1 MGDFQFIDIVFFAMV
16 ALFLVLRLRSVLGK
30 RTGNE
35 RPHNERRQPDPLSP
49 APPLPG
55 RKDSDN
61 VIALPDRGGARDGAA
76 APAGSPLEA
85 GLAEIRAADRNF
97 NEREFVG
104 GARQAFEM
112 ILGAFAQGDVK
123 TLRGLLSDEVY
134 ANFANEI
141 DRREKAGEKLES
153 SIQRMRSVEIVDAK
167 MQGSEA
173 MVTVKFVTDQ
183 VNVLRDAKG
192 EPLPE
197 QSTAPYEVVDL
208 WTFARDTRTND
219 PNWLLVAT
227 DTVQ

>member
-1 MGDFQFIDIVFFAMV
+1 MGEFQFIDIVFFAMV

-35 RPHNERRQPDPLSP
+35 RSGNERRQADPLSP
-49 APPLPG
+49 SPTLPG

-61 VIALPDRGGARDGAA
+61 VIALPDRGGMRDSA

-85 GLAEIRAADRNF
+85 GLAEIRSADRGF

-141 DRREKAGEKLES
+141 ERREKAGEKLES
-153 SIQRMRSVEIVDAK
+153 SIQRMRSVDIADAK
-167 MQGSEA
+167 LQGSEA

-197 QSTAPYEVVDL
+197 QSTAAHEVVDL

-227 DTVQ
+227 DTAQ

>member
-1 MGDFQFIDIVFFAMV
+1 MGEFQFIDIVFFAMV

-35 RPHNERRQPDPLSP
+35 RTGNERRQPDPLSP
-49 APPLPG
+49 TPAPTG

-61 VIALPDRGGARDGAA
+61 VIAMPDRSGARDT
-76 APAGSPLEA
+76 APIPSGSPLEA
-85 GLAEIRAADRNF
+85 GVAEIRAVDRSF
-97 NEREFVG
+97 NEREFIG

-141 DRREKAGEKLES
+141 ERREKAGEKLES
-153 SIQRMRSVEIVDAK
+153 TIQRMRSVDIVDAK
-167 MQGSEA
+167 LQGSEA

-183 VNVLRDAKG
+183 VNVLRDAQG

-197 QSTAPYEVVDL
+197 QSTAAYEVVDL

>member
-35 RPHNERRQPDPLSP
+35 RPANERRPADPLSP
-49 APPLPG
+49 APLPG
-55 RKDSDN
+55 RKDDN
-61 VIALPDRGGARDGAA
+61 VIALPDRGGMRDSA
-76 APAGSPLEA
+76 APPGSPLEA
-85 GLAEIRAADRNF
+85 GLAEIRSADRGF

-141 DRREKAGEKLES
+141 ERREKAGEKLES
-153 SIQRMRSVEIVDAK
+153 TIQRMRAVDIVEARL
-167 MQGSEA
+167 QGSEA

-192 EPLPE
+192 EPLPD
-197 QSTAPYEVVDL
+197 QSTAAHEVVDL

>member
-35 RPHNERRQPDPLSP
+35 RPSNERRQSDPLSP
-49 APPLPG
+49 PTLPG

-61 VIALPDRGGARDGAA
+61 VIAMPDRGGARDGAA
-76 APAGSPLEA
+76 APAGSPLDA

-97 NEREFVG
+97 NDRQFVG

-141 DRREKAGEKLES
+141 ERREKAGEKLES

-167 MQGSEA
+167 LQGSEA

-192 EPLPE
+192 DPLPE

>member
-35 RPHNERRQPDPLSP
+35 RTGNERRQPDPLSP
-49 APPLPG
+49 TPTLPG

-61 VIALPDRGGARDGAA
+61 VIALPDRGGARDSV

-85 GLAEIRAADRNF
+85 GLAEIRAADRGF
-97 NEREFVG
+97 NDREFVG

-141 DRREKAGEKLES
+141 ERREKAGEKLES
-153 SIQRMRSVEIVDAK
+153 SIQRMRSVDIVDAK
-167 MQGSEA
+167 LQGSEA

-197 QSTAPYEVVDL
+197 QSTAAHEVVDL
-208 WTFARDTRTND
+208 WTFARDTRIND

>member
-35 RPHNERRQPDPLSP
+35 RPNNERRQSDPLSP
-49 APPLPG
+49 TPPLPG

-61 VIALPDRGGARDGAA
+61 VIALPDRGSVRDGAA

-97 NEREFVG
+97 NDREFVG

-141 DRREKAGEKLES
+141 ERREKAGEKLES
-153 SIQRMRSVEIVDAK
+153 SIQRMRSVDIVDAK
-167 MQGSEA
+167 LQGSEA

-183 VNVLRDAKG
+183 VNVLRDAQG

-197 QSTAPYEVVDL
+197 QSTAAYEVVDL

>member
-35 RPHNERRQPDPLSP
+35 RPANERRQPDPLSP
-49 APPLPG
+49 TPTLPG

-61 VIALPDRGGARDGAA
+61 VISLPDRGGARDTA
-76 APAGSPLEA
+76 AGSPLEA
-85 GLAEIRAADRNF
+85 GLAEVRAADRNF
-97 NEREFVG
+97 NDREFVG

-141 DRREKAGEKLES
+141 ERREKAGEKLES
-153 SIQRMRSVEIVDAK
+153 SIQRMRSVDIVDAK
-167 MQGSEA
+167 LQGSEA

-197 QSTAPYEVVDL
+197 QSTAAYEVVDL